1 MSDPLR
7 IWLNRT
13 YAENAFFVAQL
24 RENAD
29 LADVEV
35 HATHVDPDSPV
46 LRAADV
52 SSLEPDRL
60 SPAAYVEFALDYC
73 DRNRIELFLPR
84 LHQLAVAEHRDE
96 FAQVGTTVV
105 SPPAPAIELFND
117 KATAYQALAAAG
129 LPVPPWWR
137 VTDAPS
143 LLRAVVEIEADG
155 GVPCLK
161 PVTGAGGE
169 GFRVLSRKPFSLA
182 RLSGAPSRVV
192 PLDQVVD
199 ALWQAA
205 EQDPGAPVV
214 DWLVMP
220 QLAGPEVSV
229 DCLVDRGGRLRGAI
243 GRSKEGRRRG
253 FTLDPAYLEPAR
265 QLAERFRLTYLTN
278 IQFRHQDGV
287 PVLLDINTRP
297 SGGLHQLARCGVN
310 FPWAA
315 MRLALGEEPV
325 ELNARALGEDYTLIS
340 TPFPALARQL
350 PIPAPR
356 FPAEAAAPAAPTPA
370 AGTGPGSAP
379 GPAAG
384 VTTGPTTGLT
394 TGLTPGIAL
403 GLG

>member
-1 MSDPLR
+1 LNNPLR

-13 YAENAFFVAQL
+13 YAENAFFVALL

-29 LADVEV
+29 LVDLEV

-52 SSLEPDRL
+52 SSLEPDLL

-73 DRNRIELFLPR
+73 DRHRIDLFLPR
-84 LHQLAVAEHRDE
+84 LHQFAVAEHRSE
-96 FAQVGTTVV
+96 FELLGTTVV
-105 SPPAPAIELFND
+105 SPPSAAIELFSD
-117 KATAYQALAAAG
+117 KATAYQALAEAG

-143 LLRAVVEIEADG
+143 LLEAVAGIEADG
-155 GVPCLK
+155 GTPCLK

-169 GFRVLSRKPFSLA
+169 GFRVLTRKPFSLA
-182 RLSGAPSRVV
+182 RLAGSPGWTVS
-192 PLDQVVD
+192 LDQVVE
-199 ALWQAA
+199 ALEQAA
-205 EQDPGAPVV
+205 EQDPDVPPV

-229 DCLVDRGGRLRGAI
+229 DCLVDREGRLRSAI

-265 QLAERFRLTYLTN
+265 ELAERFELTYLTN
-278 IQFRHQDGV
+278 IQFRHQNGV

-315 MRLALGEEPV
+315 MRLALGQEPTG
-325 ELNARALGEDYTLIS
+325 LNTWSLGEDYTLIS
-340 TPFPALARQL
+340 TPYPTLSRHL

-356 FPAEAAAPAAPTPA
+356 VPAADPA
-370 AGTGPGSAP
+370 PEPALDPAS
-379 GPAAG
+379 GPALG
-384 VTTGPTTGLT
+384 IGLN
-394 TGLTPGIAL
+394 
-403 GLG
+403 

>member
-1 MSDPLR
+1 MNDPLR

-13 YAENAFFVAQL
+13 YAENAFFVALL

-29 LADVEV
+29 LVDLEV

-73 DRNRIELFLPR
+73 DRHRIDLFLPR
-84 LHQLAVAEHRDE
+84 LHQLAVAEHRAE
-96 FAQVGTTVV
+96 FELLGTTVV
-105 SPPAPAIELFND
+105 SPPSAAIELFSD

-137 VTDAPS
+137 VTDAAS
-143 LLRAVVEIEADG
+143 LLDAVAGIEADG

-161 PVTGAGGE
+161 PVSGAGGE
-169 GFRVLSRKPFSLA
+169 GFRVLTRKPFSLGLLA
-182 RLSGAPSRVV
+182 GAPSRLVS
-192 PLDQVVD
+192 LEQVVE
-199 ALWQAA
+199 ALERAA
-205 EQDPGAPVV
+205 EQRPDVPPV

-229 DCLVDRGGRLRGAI
+229 DCLVDRSGRLRGAI

-265 QLAERFRLTYLTN
+265 ELAERFELSYLTN
-278 IQFRHQDGV
+278 IQFRHQNGV

-315 MRLALGEEPV
+315 MRLALGQEPV
-325 ELNARALGEDYTLIS
+325 GLNARTLGEDYTLIS
-340 TPFPALARQL
+340 TPYPTLSRQL

-356 FPAEAAAPAAPTPA
+356 AAAEAAEAPA
-370 AGTGPGSAP
+370 
-379 GPAAG
+379 
-384 VTTGPTTGLT
+384 
-394 TGLTPGIAL
+394 IL
-403 GLG
+403 G